1 MARRPTTHAQNT
13 ADYGDEPQKSY
24 GIWLILGGVSLL
36 IVMQAFGI
44 FKTVDKEKTTSW
56 VDVKSEDYVKRPM
69 PTIKARDEATKAVDG
84 VLAEIK
90 GEFEAPVFTDIRTA
104 NEQKGWGMSE
114 DEAKFYDDMK
124 IRYGATQD
132 NWLGVVRRANSTYK
146 VVKDIFGTPNVT
158 SVLEDART
166 SSMIFD
172 KIYQYFG
179 VSPMDCLNFAQS
191 GRAQRLSDWA
201 NFIEQARR

>member
-1 MARRPTTHAQNT
+1 MSRPNTHHHQPSEQEPKKN
-13 ADYGDEPQKSY
+13 YG
-24 GIWLILGGVSLL
+24 LLLVLGGISLL
-36 IVMQAFGI
+36 IVMQAFGV
-44 FKTVDKEKTTSW
+44 FKTVDKEQTTSW
-56 VDVKSEDYVKRPM
+56 VDVKSDDYVKRPM
-69 PTIKARDEATKAVDG
+69 PVIKARGESTKAVDG
-84 VLAEIK
+84 VLAEIR
-90 GEFEAPVFTDIRTA
+90 GEFESPVFTDIRTA
-104 NEQKGWGMSE
+104 NEQKGWGMSD

-124 IRYGATQD
+124 LRYGATQS
-132 NWLGVVRRANSTYK
+132 NWLGVVRRANGTYK
-146 VVKDIFGTPNVT
+146 VLSDIFGTPNVP

-172 KIYQYFG
+172 KIHQYFG